1 MSGRRSILA
10 LDQGTTSSR
19 AIVFSIEPD
28 SFGEPLGEGRRDLAC
43 RFPQPGHVEQDPS
56 EIWRTQRD
64 SAAEAI
70 AAAKGSAEILGVGIT
85 NQRETVM
92 LWDRATGEPIGPAI
106 VWQDR
111 RTSDRTD
118 ALRRDGLEG
127 SIRAK
132 TGLVCDPYFSA
143 SKAEWLLDHLPRAR
157 ERAERGELAL
167 GTVDTWLLWNLTEG
181 RVHAT
186 DPSNA
191 SRTQLWNLERE
202 AWDDELLE
210 IFRVPRE
217 VLPSVRPSS
226 GEAGRCRILGGDLPV
241 LAIVGDQQA
250 ALAGQLCSEPGESK
264 TTYGTGCFLLV
275 QSGERRIES
284 DARLL
289 TTAAWKIGEAP
300 TRWALEGS
308 VFMGGATIQW
318 LRDGLGVIGEAAEV
332 GPLAASVDDAAG
344 VVVVPSFTGL
354 GAPHWDPRA
363 RGTVLGLTRGATK
376 AHLARAALE
385 GIAQQVADVI
395 EAAGRDLAAAGAHAV
410 TQVRADGGAA
420 ACDELL
426 QIQADLLGLPV
437 ERPARLESTALG
449 AASLA
454 AVATGIVPGLEAL
467 RSSRKVA
474 RRFEPKRDDAW
485 RRVERARWAEAV
497 EIASRWGDR

>member
-1 MSGRRSILA
+1 MNARRAILA

-19 AIVFSIEPD
+19 AIVFSIEPE

-43 RFPQPGHVEQDPS
+43 RFPRPGHVEQDPA
-56 EIWRTQRD
+56 EIWRTQKE
-64 SAAEAI
+64 SAEAAI
-70 AAAKGSAEILGVGIT
+70 AAAKGGAEILGIGIT

-111 RTSDRTD
+111 RTAERTD
-118 ALRRDGLEG
+118 ALRRDGLEA

-143 SKAEWLLDHLPRAR
+143 SKVEWMLDQHPRAR
-157 ERAERGELAL
+157 ERAERGELAM

-186 DPSNA
+186 DPTNA

-202 AWDDELLE
+202 AWDDDLLG
-210 IFRVPRE
+210 IFRVPRAI
-217 VLPSVRPSS
+217 LPSVVPSS
-226 GEAGRCRILGGDLPV
+226 GEAGRCRIFGGDLPV
-241 LAIVGDQQA
+241 LAIVGDQQG
-250 ALAGQLCSEPGESK
+250 ALAGQLCTEPGESK

-284 DARLL
+284 EARLL
-289 TTAAWKIGEAP
+289 TTAAWKIGQRP
-300 TRWALEGS
+300 TQWALEGS

-318 LRDGLGVIGEAAEV
+318 LRDGLGVIGEAPEV
-332 GPLAASVDDAAG
+332 GPLAASVEDSAG
-344 VVVVPSFTGL
+344 VVLVPAFTGL
-354 GAPHWDPRA
+354 GAPRWDPRA

-395 EAAGRDLAAAGAHAV
+395 DAAGRDLVASGSPAV

-454 AVATGIVPGLEAL
+454 AVAAGVMPDLGGL
-467 RSSRKVA
+467 RSRRKVE
-474 RRFEPKRDDAW
+474 RRFEPSRDEAW
-485 RRVERARWAEAV
+485 RRAERARWAEAV

>member
-1 MSGRRSILA
+1 MTARRAILA

-19 AIVFSIEPD
+19 AIVLSVEPE

-43 RFPQPGHVEQDPS
+43 RFPEPGRVEQDPS
-56 EIWRTQRD
+56 EIWRTQRECAEEALGASRD
-64 SAAEAI
+64 AARV
-70 AAAKGSAEILGVGIT
+70 LGIGIT

-92 LWDRATGEPIGPAI
+92 LWDRATGEPIAPAI

-111 RTSDRTD
+111 RTADRTER
-118 ALRRDGLEG
+118 LRDEG
-127 SIRAK
+127 REAAIRAK

-143 SKAEWLLDHLPRAR
+143 SKVEWLLDHVPGAR
-157 ERAERGELAL
+157 SRAERGELAM

-191 SRTQLWNLERE
+191 SRTQLWNLERQS
-202 AWDDELLE
+202 WDDDLLE
-210 IFRVPRE
+210 LFRVPRA
-217 VLPSVRPSS
+217 VLPTVVASA
-226 GEAGRCRILGGDLPV
+226 GECGRCRVLGGDLPV
-241 LAIVGDQQA
+241 LSIVGDQQA

-275 QSGERRIES
+275 QSGEKRISS

-289 TTAAWKIGEAP
+289 TTAAWRIGESA

-308 VFMGGATIQW
+308 VFMGGALIQW
-318 LRDGLGVIGEAAEV
+318 LRDGLGVIREAPEV
-332 GPLAASVDDAAG
+332 GPLAASVEDSAG
-344 VVVVPSFTGL
+344 VMLVPSFTGL

-363 RGTVLGLTRGATK
+363 RGTVLGLTRGTTK

-385 GIAQQVADVI
+385 GIAHQVADVI
-395 EAAGRDLAAAGAHAV
+395 EAAGHDLAAAGAHEISR
-410 TQVRADGGAA
+410 VRADGGAA

-437 ERPARLESTALG
+437 ERPDRLETTALG

-454 AVATGIVPGLEAL
+454 AIAAGAAPDLEAL

-474 RRFEPKRDDAW
+474 QRFEPRRDEGW
-485 RRVERARWAEAV
+485 RRSRRSRWGEAV
-497 EIASRWGDR
+497 ELATRWGDR

>member
-1 MSGRRSILA
+1 MTARRAILA

-19 AIVFSIEPD
+19 AIVLSVEPE

-43 RFPQPGHVEQDPS
+43 RFPEPGRVEQDPS
-56 EIWRTQRD
+56 EIWRTQRECAEEALGASRD
-64 SAAEAI
+64 AARV
-70 AAAKGSAEILGVGIT
+70 LGIGIT

-92 LWDRATGEPIGPAI
+92 LWDRATGEPIAPAI

-111 RTSDRTD
+111 RTADRTER
-118 ALRRDGLEG
+118 LRDEG
-127 SIRAK
+127 REAAIRAK

-143 SKAEWLLDHLPRAR
+143 SKVEWLLDHVPGAR
-157 ERAERGELAL
+157 SRAERGELAM

-191 SRTQLWNLERE
+191 SRTQLWNLERQS
-202 AWDDELLE
+202 WDDDLLE
-210 IFRVPRE
+210 LFRVPRA
-217 VLPSVRPSS
+217 VLPTVVASA
-226 GEAGRCRILGGDLPV
+226 GECGRCRLLGGDLPV
-241 LAIVGDQQA
+241 LSIVGDQQA

-275 QSGERRIES
+275 QSGEKRISS

-289 TTAAWKIGEAP
+289 TTAAWRIGESA

-308 VFMGGATIQW
+308 VFMGGALIQW
-318 LRDGLGVIGEAAEV
+318 LRDGLGVIREAPEV
-332 GPLAASVDDAAG
+332 GPLAASVEDSAG
-344 VVVVPSFTGL
+344 VMLVPSFTGL

-363 RGTVLGLTRGATK
+363 RGTVLGLTRGTTK

-385 GIAQQVADVI
+385 GIAHQVADVI
-395 EAAGRDLAAAGAHAV
+395 EAAGHDLAAAGAHEISR
-410 TQVRADGGAA
+410 VRADGGAA

-437 ERPARLESTALG
+437 ERPDRLETTALG

-454 AVATGIVPGLEAL
+454 AIAAGAAPDLEAL

-474 RRFEPKRDDAW
+474 QRFEPRRDEGW
-485 RRVERARWAEAV
+485 RRSRRSRWGEAV
-497 EIASRWGDR
+497 ELATRWGDR

>member
-1 MSGRRSILA
+1 MTARRAILA

-19 AIVFSIEPD
+19 AIVLSVEPE

-43 RFPQPGHVEQDPS
+43 RFPEPGRVEQDPS
-56 EIWRTQRD
+56 EIWRTQRECAEEALGASRD
-64 SAAEAI
+64 AARV
-70 AAAKGSAEILGVGIT
+70 LGIGIT

-92 LWDRATGEPIGPAI
+92 LWDRASGEPIAPAI

-111 RTSDRTD
+111 RTADRTER
-118 ALRRDGLEG
+118 LRDEG
-127 SIRAK
+127 REAAIRAK

-143 SKAEWLLDHLPRAR
+143 SKVEWLLDHVPGAR
-157 ERAERGELAL
+157 SRAERGELAM

-191 SRTQLWNLERE
+191 SRTQLWNLERQS
-202 AWDDELLE
+202 WDDDLLE
-210 IFRVPRE
+210 LFRVPRA
-217 VLPSVRPSS
+217 VLPTVVASA
-226 GEAGRCRILGGDLPV
+226 GECGRCRLLGGDLPV
-241 LAIVGDQQA
+241 LSIVGDQQA

-275 QSGERRIES
+275 QSGEKRISS

-289 TTAAWKIGEAP
+289 TTAAWRIGESA

-308 VFMGGATIQW
+308 VFMGGALIQW
-318 LRDGLGVIGEAAEV
+318 LRDGLGVIREAPEV
-332 GPLAASVDDAAG
+332 GPLAASVEDSAG
-344 VVVVPSFTGL
+344 VTLVPSFTGL

-363 RGTVLGLTRGATK
+363 RGTVLGLTRGTTR

-385 GIAQQVADVI
+385 GIAHQVADVI
-395 EAAGRDLAAAGAHAV
+395 EAAGRDLSAAGAHEV
-410 TQVRADGGAA
+410 SRVRADGGAA

-437 ERPARLESTALG
+437 ERPDRLETTALG

-454 AVATGIVPGLEAL
+454 AIAAGAAPDLEAL

-474 RRFEPKRDDAW
+474 QRFEPRRDEGW
-485 RRVERARWAEAV
+485 RRSRRSRWGEAV
-497 EIASRWGDR
+497 ELATRWGDR

>member
-1 MSGRRSILA
+1 MTARRAILA

-19 AIVFSIEPD
+19 AIVLSVEPE

-43 RFPQPGHVEQDPS
+43 RFPEPGRVEQDPS
-56 EIWRTQRD
+56 EIWRTQRECAEEALGASRD
-64 SAAEAI
+64 AARV
-70 AAAKGSAEILGVGIT
+70 LGIGIT

-92 LWDRATGEPIGPAI
+92 LWDRASGEPIAPAI

-111 RTSDRTD
+111 RTADRTER
-118 ALRRDGLEG
+118 LRDEG
-127 SIRAK
+127 REAAIRAK

-143 SKAEWLLDHLPRAR
+143 SKVEWLLDHVPGAR
-157 ERAERGELAL
+157 SRAERGELAM

-191 SRTQLWNLERE
+191 SRTQLWNLERQS
-202 AWDDELLE
+202 WDDDLLE
-210 IFRVPRE
+210 LFRVPRA
-217 VLPSVRPSS
+217 VLPTVVASA
-226 GEAGRCRILGGDLPV
+226 GECGRCRVLGGDLPV
-241 LAIVGDQQA
+241 LSIVGDQQA

-275 QSGERRIES
+275 QSGEKRISS

-289 TTAAWKIGEAP
+289 TTAAWRIGESA

-308 VFMGGATIQW
+308 VFMGGALIQW
-318 LRDGLGVIGEAAEV
+318 LRDGLGVIREAPEV
-332 GPLAASVDDAAG
+332 GPLAASVEDSAG
-344 VVVVPSFTGL
+344 VMLVPSFTGL

-363 RGTVLGLTRGATK
+363 RGTVLGLTRGTTR

-385 GIAQQVADVI
+385 GIAHQVADVI
-395 EAAGRDLAAAGAHAV
+395 EAAGRDLSAAGAHEV
-410 TQVRADGGAA
+410 SRVRADGGAA

-437 ERPARLESTALG
+437 ERPDRLETTALG
-449 AASLA
+449 AASLGAIA
-454 AVATGIVPGLEAL
+454 AGAAPDLEAL

-474 RRFEPKRDDAW
+474 QRFEPRRDEGW
-485 RRVERARWAEAV
+485 RRSRRSRWGEAV
-497 EIASRWGDR
+497 ELATRWGDR

>member
-1 MSGRRSILA
+1 MSVRRAILA

-19 AIVFSIEPD
+19 AIVFSIEPE

-43 RFPQPGHVEQDPS
+43 RFPKAGHVEQDPAD
-56 EIWRTQRD
+56 IWRTQRE
-64 SAAEAI
+64 AAEAAI
-70 AAAKGSAEILGVGIT
+70 AAARGSAEILGIGIT

-111 RTSDRTD
+111 RTADRTD
-118 ALRRDGLEG
+118 ALRRDGAEA

-132 TGLVCDPYFSA
+132 TGLLCDPYFSA
-143 SKAEWLLDHLPRAR
+143 SKVEWLLDHRPDAR
-157 ERAERGELAL
+157 SRAERGELAM

-181 RVHAT
+181 RSHAT
-186 DPSNA
+186 DCSNA

-202 AWDDELLE
+202 SWDDELLAL
-210 IFRVPRE
+210 FRVPRE
-217 VLPSVRPSS
+217 VLPSVVPSS
-226 GEAGRCRILGGDLPV
+226 GEAGRCRILGGDLQV

-250 ALAGQLCSEPGESK
+250 ALAGQLCTEAGESK

-275 QSGERRIES
+275 QSGERLIES
-284 DARLL
+284 EARLL

-300 TRWALEGS
+300 TQWALEGS

-318 LRDGLGVIGEAAEV
+318 LRDGLGVIAEAAEV
-332 GPLAASVDDAAG
+332 GPLAASVDDSAG
-344 VVVVPSFTGL
+344 VVLVPAFTGL
-354 GAPHWDPRA
+354 GAPRWDPRA
-363 RGTVLGLTRGATK
+363 RGTMLGLTRGATK

-385 GIAQQVADVI
+385 GITQQVADVI
-395 EAAGRDLAAAGAHAV
+395 DAAGRDLAAAGARPV

-449 AASLA
+449 AAGIASVAAGVVPDLA
-454 AVATGIVPGLEAL
+454 AL
-467 RSSRKVA
+467 RTTRRIA
-474 RRFEPKRDDAW
+474 HRFEPARDDAW
-485 RRVERARWAEAV
+485 RRSERARWAEAV

>member
-1 MSGRRSILA
+1 MTARRAILA

-19 AIVFSIEPD
+19 AIVLSVEPE

-43 RFPQPGHVEQDPS
+43 RFPEPGRVEQDPS
-56 EIWRTQRD
+56 EIWRTQRECAEEALGASRD
-64 SAAEAI
+64 AARV
-70 AAAKGSAEILGVGIT
+70 LGIGIT

-92 LWDRATGEPIGPAI
+92 LWDRASGEPIAPAI

-111 RTSDRTD
+111 RTADRTER
-118 ALRRDGLEG
+118 LRDDGREAA
-127 SIRAK
+127 IRAK

-143 SKAEWLLDHLPRAR
+143 SKVEWLLDHVPGAR
-157 ERAERGELAL
+157 SRAERGELAM

-191 SRTQLWNLERE
+191 SRTQLWNLERQS
-202 AWDDELLE
+202 WDDDLLE
-210 IFRVPRE
+210 LFRVPRA
-217 VLPSVRPSS
+217 VLPTVVASA
-226 GEAGRCRILGGDLPV
+226 GECGRCRVLGGDLPV
-241 LAIVGDQQA
+241 LSIVGDQQA

-275 QSGERRIES
+275 QSGEKRISS

-289 TTAAWKIGEAP
+289 TTAAWRIGESA

-308 VFMGGATIQW
+308 VFMGGALIQW
-318 LRDGLGVIGEAAEV
+318 LRDGLGVIREAPEV
-332 GPLAASVDDAAG
+332 GPLAASVEDSAG
-344 VVVVPSFTGL
+344 VMLVPSFTGL

-363 RGTVLGLTRGATK
+363 RGTVLGLTRGTTK

-385 GIAQQVADVI
+385 GIAHQVADVI
-395 EAAGRDLAAAGAHAV
+395 EAAGHDLAAAGAHEISR
-410 TQVRADGGAA
+410 VRADGGAA

-437 ERPARLESTALG
+437 ERPDRLETTALG
-449 AASLA
+449 AASLGAIA
-454 AVATGIVPGLEAL
+454 AGAAPDLEAL

-474 RRFEPKRDDAW
+474 QRFEPRRDEGW
-485 RRVERARWAEAV
+485 RRSRRSRWGEAV
-497 EIASRWGDR
+497 ELATRWGDR